1 MKLYE
6 VGCIVKEVQP
16 KNGVKIT
23 LEETQALVGGYVELV
38 HLDDNNILLCDEEGL
53 LKHKPIN
60 TLATIQAKGLG
71 WKGSYL
77 VGSVFIFKGQ
87 GVLNM
92 SKARKN
98 EMNKDIPEER
108 ITLRVLENYSKMQEE
123 LCRLRKKTRE
133 QGYRLNELNNQL
145 QRLSSKEVRCELEK
159 YRKLLLE
166 RDELR
171 EKNKALEQVVKQYEG
186 LKKVFYQ

>member
-23 LEETQALVGGYVELV
+23 LEEAQALVGGYVELV

-77 VGSVFIFKGQ
+77 VGSVFFFKGQ

-98 EMNKDIPEER
+98 DMNKDIPEER
-108 ITLRVLENYSKMQEE
+108 ITLRVLENYSKMQK
-123 LCRLRKKTRE
+123 RIV
-133 QGYRLNELNNQL
+133 
-145 QRLSSKEVRCELEK
+145 SPS
-159 YRKLLLE
+159 
-166 RDELR
+166 
-171 EKNKALEQVVKQYEG
+171 
-186 LKKVFYQ
+186 